1 MNKRKYDLEEI
12 CEAIHDDKTKEGE
25 DTLMKYF
32 FAEDTRISK
41 IKQNKSIVSI
51 EKIEKMFNKPIRL
64 RNAVKQTYWDRH
76 NIVRI

>member
-12 CEAIHDDKTKEGE
+12 CEAINEDKTKESE

-41 IKQNKSIVSI
+41 NKQSKSII
-51 EKIEKMFNKPIRL
+51 TMEKIEKMFKKPIRL

-76 NIVRI
+76 NIVSI